1 VTDTN
6 SGSKGNLL
14 PAYLLMLAAV
24 LGVVATSILTQHHFV
39 GGDLWG
45 CPKNAI
51 FDCDAVNRS
60 QFSEFRGIP
69 LSIIGFIT
77 YLFVFG
83 LGMTRVVKGPVRGAG
98 SMAYAFLIGLFAT
111 AFSVYLFW
119 LSKTVLHKLCLW
131 CVVTYGVNL
140 ATFVFSAWALG
151 GPSKLIPAIK
161 NDWDNLGAKKTLAY
175 PLLAVIVI
183 GFGFAFFSPGP
194 LFNGPEEGSSGPL
207 SAKVDVRAATLASP
221 YKNPSA
227 GGGYSKGADKPVLEI
242 IEFADLECPACRRAF
257 WPLSDFVKKHPKEV
271 RLVFRHYPLDQ
282 KCNASMRRVLHEY
295 ACDTAMAAES
305 AGLQGKFWEYV
316 ESVYRMKDE
325 QGVQITKPDLRQP
338 ALLDR
343 ARAIGLDMTQ
353 FEEGLKSEA
362 LMDKL
367 ISDLADGDAFGVE
380 STPTIYVNGRLVK
393 NFGPLDQ
400 RALETWLEM
409 AKNGELDPPK
419 SSSMIAP

>member
-1 VTDTN
+1 MTDTN
-6 SGSKGNLL
+6 SGKGNLL
-14 PAYLLMLAAV
+14 PVYLLMLAAV
-24 LGVVATSILTQHHFV
+24 IGVVAASILTQHHFV

-45 CPKNAI
+45 CPKNAT

-60 QFSEFRGIP
+60 QFSEFRQIP
-69 LSIIGFIT
+69 LSILGFVT

-83 LGMTRVVKGPVRGAG
+83 LGMTRILKGPVRGAG
-98 SMAYAFLIGLFAT
+98 SMAYAFLLGLFGT
-111 AFSVYLFW
+111 AFSVYLFYV
-119 LSKTVLHKLCLW
+119 SKFVLGKLCLW
-131 CVVTYGVNL
+131 CMATYGVNF

-151 GPSKLIPAIK
+151 GPSQLVPAIK

-175 PLLAVIVI
+175 PLLAVIVV

-194 LFNGPEEGSSGPL
+194 LFNGPEEGSGPL
-207 SAKVDVRAATLASP
+207 SAKVDVRKLTLAAP

-257 WPLSDFVKKHPKEV
+257 WPLSDFVKKHPKDV
-271 RLVFRHYPLDQ
+271 RLIFRHYPLDQ

-295 ACDTAMAAES
+295 ACDSAMAAES
-305 AGLQGKFWEYV
+305 AGLQGKFWEFV
-316 ESVYRMKDE
+316 ESVYLMKDE
-325 QGVQITKPDLRQP
+325 QGVLITKPDLRPP
-338 ALLDR
+338 AILDR
-343 ARAIGLDMTQ
+343 ARTLGLDMAQ
-353 FEEGLKSEA
+353 FEEGLKSDA
-362 LMDKL
+362 LLDKL
-367 ISDLADGDAFGVE
+367 ISDLTDGDAFGVE

-393 NFGPLDQ
+393 GVPIDANTLGI
-400 RALETWLEM
+400 WLEM